1 MLVTR
6 VDDELVLVA
15 TSDYLAQVNPTSIAN
30 LSGSHNYSTTVIS
43 SFIGSGSAGDISDV
57 IAGMQVDFDSGA
69 ISQGSLDILVNDQSW
84 AIEFDGSVRH
94 GIVDLN
100 AVNGQLFDNSGLIS
114 NSIDANLGGVFT
126 GDTGDTFVGGFDL
139 IDELNSFNTVNGLY
153 TIER

>member
-1 MLVTR
+1 MAKLT
-6 VDDELVLVA
+6 
-15 TSDYLAQVNPTSIAN
+15 
-30 LSGSHNYSTTVIS
+30 GSHSYATTIIS

-57 IAGMQVDFDSGA
+57 IAGMQVDFDPGA
-69 ISQGSLDILVNDQSW
+69 ISQGSLDILVDDQSW
-84 AIEFDGSVRH
+84 AIEFYGSIRH

-126 GDTGDTFVGGFDL
+126 GDTGSAFVGGFDL
-139 IDELNSFNTVNGLY
+139 IDEINSFNTVNGLY

>member
-1 MLVTR
+1 
-6 VDDELVLVA
+6 
-15 TSDYLAQVNPTSIAN
+15 
-30 LSGSHNYSTTVIS
+30 
-43 SFIGSGSAGDISDV
+43 
-57 IAGMQVDFDSGA
+57 
-69 ISQGSLDILVNDQSW
+69 VNDQSW

-126 GDTGDTFVGGFDL
+126 GDTGDAFVGGFDL
-139 IDELNSFNTVNGLY
+139 IDEINSFNTVNGLY